1 MNKQLFRM
9 LCALFVVVVG
19 ISVAVIYFTFD
30 IRALNY
36 LTMFQPWYILLALGT
51 IVAGLFFDATR
62 LITLTELSGEKID
75 YKHVV
80 YVVLSN
86 YFLALLTPGQGG
98 GGLAQLM
105 FMKRAGVPVAK
116 STLIIIVRTFMSIL
130 FLFFTMPLVF
140 YLDPTLVDWLPTS
153 VIAVVCV
160 MFITL
165 PILFIRF
172 VYTGKLE
179 KWLIKFCR
187 RFSDK
192 TQTAIFLGYRD
203 FQQAMF
209 LLGRHPKKVLRAFAE
224 SGISLLLLY
233 CVVPVCMMAFDIP
246 VDWVVV
252 LCRMCLLNLV
262 LYFTPTPGG
271 TGVAEGGF
279 LVLFRAIIPSGLT
292 GVIAVLWRFFCE
304 YLPFTLGAIL
314 TIKAFGADIIT
325 QISSRRNIEE

>member
-9 LCALFVVVVG
+9 LCALFVVVIG

-30 IRALNY
+30 IRAFNY
-36 LTMFQPWYILLALGT
+36 LTMFNPWFILLALAT
-51 IVAGLFFDATR
+51 LVAGLFFDATR

-80 YVVLSN
+80 NVVLSN

-130 FLFFTMPLVF
+130 FLFFTMPIVF
-140 YLDPTLVDWLPTS
+140 YLDPSLVDWLPTS
-153 VIAVVCV
+153 VIVVVCLL
-160 MFITL
+160 FITL
-165 PILFIRF
+165 PIFFIRF
-172 VYTGKLE
+172 IYTGKLE
-179 KWLIKFCR
+179 HWLIRFCR
-187 RFSDK
+187 RFSER

-209 LLGRHPKKVLRAFAE
+209 LLGKHPGKVFRAFME
-224 SGISLLLLY
+224 SGLSLLLIY
-233 CVVPVCMMAFDIP
+233 SVVPVFIMAFDI
-246 VDWVVV
+246 DFSWSVV
-252 LCRMCLLNLV
+252 LSRMCLLNLV

-271 TGVAEGGF
+271 AGVAEGGF
-279 LVLFRAIIPSGLT
+279 LMLFNSVLPSGIT

-314 TIKAFGADIIT
+314 TIRAFGADVIT
-325 QISSRRNIEE
+325 QIRSRRNIEG